1 MVKRVQ
7 PGPGQ
12 ESVWDYP
19 RPPALRACS
28 KPVRIELDGEVLANT
43 SNALCILE
51 TSHPPTYYLPRED
64 IEMKWLLPTAKTSYC
79 EWKGKAAYFDIL
91 KAAEHYKHVA
101 WTYPDPN
108 PVYAAIKNYIVFYAQ
123 FMDACYVGDEKASP
137 QPGGFYGGW
146 VTSDVVGPFKGDPG
160 TMGW

>member
-1 MVKRVQ
+1 MVKRVK

-19 RPPALRACS
+19 RPPALRACH
-28 KPVRIELDGEVLANT
+28 KPVRIELDGEVLAST

-91 KAAEHYKHVA
+91 KDAEHYKQVA

-108 PVYAAIKNYIVFYAQ
+108 PAYAAIKDYIVFYAQ

-146 VTSDVVGPFKGDPG
+146 VTSDVVGPFKGEPG